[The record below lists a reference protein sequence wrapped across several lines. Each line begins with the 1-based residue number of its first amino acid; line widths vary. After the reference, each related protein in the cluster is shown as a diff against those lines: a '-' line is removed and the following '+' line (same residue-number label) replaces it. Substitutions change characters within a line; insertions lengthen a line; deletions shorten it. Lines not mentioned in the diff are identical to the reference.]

1 MKETESEIQEL
12 SLFDLSE
19 EKSADKSTGNKLE
32 AVEADF
38 KCVHKVVWEDLFSEY
53 VRRMF
58 DRIEKM
64 VDDMMGSDDSYL
76 PDIFAESSETIIEI
90 IKEILGDDLPKYIKP
105 CTYSDYFGNKAVGRN
120 AINKIQRAW
129 YYEPEAFTVNKK
141 RGILEYRIPDNTGT
155 YILEQIRQELPPS
168 LNAQVVSRTMT
179 MNLDAACEFFGL
191 DFKMNFWGRLH
202 RRK

>member
-1 MKETESEIQEL
+1 MILATSRAL
-12 SLFDLSE
+12 SISFY
-19 EKSADKSTGNKLE
+19 
-32 AVEADF
+32 
-38 KCVHKVVWEDLFSEY
+38 CEY
-53 VRRMF
+53 VRWMF

>member
-1 MKETESEIQEL
+1 MILATSRAL
-12 SLFDLSE
+12 SISFY
-19 EKSADKSTGNKLE
+19 
-32 AVEADF
+32 
-38 KCVHKVVWEDLFSEY
+38 CEY

-129 YYEPEAFTVNKK
+129 YYEPEHLPLTKNDAYYNIGFP
-141 RGILEYRIPDNTGT
+141 IIPVLISWSRYVKNC
-155 YILEQIRQELPPS
+155 LP
-168 LNAQVVSRTMT
+168 V
-179 MNLDAACEFFGL
+179 
-191 DFKMNFWGRLH
+191 
-202 RRK
+202 

>member
-1 MKETESEIQEL
+1 
-12 SLFDLSE
+12 
-19 EKSADKSTGNKLE
+19 
-32 AVEADF
+32 
-38 KCVHKVVWEDLFSEY
+38 
-53 VRRMF
+53 MF

-129 YYEPEAFTVNKK
+129 YYEPEAFTINKK
-141 RGILEYRIPDNTGT
+141 RGILEYRIPDNTWYLYLGADT
-155 YILEQIRQELPPS
+155 
-168 LNAQVVSRTMT
+168 SRIASQSERT
-179 MNLDAACEFFGL
+179 
-191 DFKMNFWGRLH
+191 GRI
-202 RRK
+202 KNDDNES